1 MVLQAPNGLLF
12 IISAFLAML
21 GILAVMPTNLSIPD
35 LAADNAAW
43 FIFLAWFMLAAAST
57 VPSKKKEKA
66 PKAAKAAAEPVEHAK
81 PAMAAAPVMAAMP
94 AAVEMAEEHHDDHAP
109 AQPAHAH

>member
-57 VPSKKKEKA
+57 VPGL
-66 PKAAKAAAEPVEHAK
+66 
-81 PAMAAAPVMAAMP
+81 
-94 AAVEMAEEHHDDHAP
+94 EME
-109 AQPAHAH
+109 